1 MDPQEETAQLEL
13 RVTVVTQVLLVLP
26 ALQVLLELP
35 ALSDPPANRETEER
49 LVLKALLDPPDLLE
63 LEEWLDPKDPVVTRV
78 RPERLVREDRRDTE
92 VSPVCRVYL
101 DLPVKLVTRVLLD
114 LLDLMDQEDH
124 LDLLAPL
131 ERMVPMVCP
140 DLSDPL
146 DLVVALENL
155 VLLVPPETLDPPA
168 LPDPQALA
176 STCLLSPACHRPR
189 RAPILS
195 GT

>member
-1 MDPQEETAQLEL
+1 MDPQEETALLEL
-13 RVTVVTQVLLVLP
+13 RVTVVTQDLLALP
-26 ALQVLLELP
+26 ALQVLPEPP

-49 LVLKALLDPPDLLE
+49 LVPKALLDHPDLLE
-63 LEEWLDPKDPVVTRV
+63 PEEWLDPKDPVVTRV
-78 RPERLVREDRRDTE
+78 RLERLVREDRRDTE

-101 DLPVKLVTRVLLD
+101 DLPAKLVTRVLLD
-114 LLDLMDQEDH
+114 LLDLTDQEDP

-140 DLSDPL
+140 DPSDPL
-146 DLVVALENL
+146 DLVVALESL
-155 VLLVPPETLDPPA
+155 VLLVLPETLVPQVPPD
-168 LPDPQALA
+168 LLALA
-176 STCLLSPACHRPR
+176 STCPLSLACHRPT

>member
-1 MDPQEETAQLEL
+1 MDPQEETAPLEL

-26 ALQVLLELP
+26 ALQVLPELP
-35 ALSDPPANRETEER
+35 ALSDPLANRETEER
-49 LVLKALLDPPDLLE
+49 LVPKALLDPLDLPE
-63 LEEWLDPKDPVVTRV
+63 REEWLDPKDPVVTRV
-78 RPERLVREDRRDTE
+78 RLGSLVREDRRDTE

-131 ERMVPMVCP
+131 ERMVPTVCP
-140 DLSDPL
+140 DPSDPL
-146 DLVVALENL
+146 DLAVALESL
-155 VLLVPPETLDPPA
+155 VLLVPPEMPVPPGPPV
-168 LPDPQALA
+168 LLALA
-176 STCLLSPACHRPR
+176 STCLRSLACRSRR
-189 RAPILS
+189 RAPTLS

>member
-1 MDPQEETAQLEL
+1 
-13 RVTVVTQVLLVLP
+13 
-26 ALQVLLELP
+26 
-35 ALSDPPANRETEER
+35 
-49 LVLKALLDPPDLLE
+49 
-63 LEEWLDPKDPVVTRV
+63 VVTRV
-78 RPERLVREDRRDTE
+78 RLERVAREDRRDTE

-114 LLDLMDQEDH
+114 LLDLMEQEDH
-124 LDLLAPL
+124 LDLLGLL

-140 DLSDPL
+140 DPSDPL

-155 VLLVPPETLDPPA
+155 VLLVPLETLVPQVPPD
-168 LPDPQALA
+168 LLALA
-176 STCLLSPACHRPR
+176 LTCLLSLACHSTR